1 MSSNFTLNDYTIT
14 TTLKEDLL
22 FIRVTNGVSYQSYE
36 NNISLNDINL
46 PFEKRLKY
54 EMIVS
59 CFSKKEKYN
68 VIFNVK
74 QNALEMAF
82 IAILE
87 DVFTINF
94 TIVLPEKRQT
104 DENSLILRMNQM
116 EIENKKT
123 IDEIYIKNC
132 NYQQQL
138 GECNQLIDRMNRDMK
153 FMDISFQKRLSD
165 FNELIEK
172 MNIEHKN
179 AIEKMESK
187 IDVIKS
193 EFETMKIDYEE
204 RLCESEKLLELYDN
218 EIHKNNNKISELER
232 IVEGFGH
239 ISFNIGEQNYN
250 YLNKEDLEIDH
261 GQNIYKINAFF
272 KLHTLRIGNV
282 HCNNIFNCSDFK
294 NNTVKK
300 LVLYGCNDFAFK
312 TLDYLTILEEIELVE
327 FGQIN
332 NYTDVENRLNS
343 QLHLKKIILKYIHSN
358 YSSLKEYFTKYCKNR
373 GIECEI
379 Y

>member
-1 MSSNFTLNDYTIT
+1 MSDNFTLNEYTIT

-46 PFEKRLKY
+46 PFEKRLRY
-54 EMIVS
+54 EMIVN
-59 CFSKKEKYN
+59 CFSNKEKYN

-74 QNALEMAF
+74 QNALEMVF

-94 TIVLPEKRQT
+94 TIVLPEKKQS
-104 DENSLILRMNQM
+104 DENSLILRMNQI
-116 EIENKKT
+116 EIENKNT
-123 IDEIYIKNC
+123 IEEMYIKNC
-132 NYQQQL
+132 NYQIEL
-138 GECNQLIDRMNRDMK
+138 GKCNQLIETMNRDMK
-153 FMDISFQKRLSD
+153 FMEISLQMKLHD

-172 MNIEHKN
+172 MKIEHKK

-187 IDVIKS
+187 IDSIKS
-193 EFETMKIDYEE
+193 DYEE
-204 RLCESEKLLELYDN
+204 RLSESEKLLELYDN

-239 ISFNIGEQNYN
+239 IGCNIDDQNYN
-250 YLNKEDLEIDH
+250 YLNKEDLEINQH
-261 GQNIYKINAFF
+261 HNIYKINAFF
-272 KLHTLRIGNV
+272 KLHTLGI
-282 HCNNIFNCSDFK
+282 HDIYCNSGNIFNCSDFK

-300 LVLYGCNDFAFK
+300 LVLYSCNDFAFK

-343 QLHLKKIILKYIHSN
+343 QLHLKKIILKNIHQN
-358 YSSLKEYFTKYCKNR
+358 NASLKEYFTKYCKNR
-373 GIECEI
+373 SIEYEI